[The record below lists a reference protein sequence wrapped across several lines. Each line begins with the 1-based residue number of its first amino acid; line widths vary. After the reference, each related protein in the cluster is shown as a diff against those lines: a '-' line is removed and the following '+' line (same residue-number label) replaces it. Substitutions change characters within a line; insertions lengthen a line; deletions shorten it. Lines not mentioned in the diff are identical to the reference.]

1 MTKQKIC
8 IIGAGLTGLTTA
20 FMLARCNLFVDLVEK
35 NFKKK
40 QTKTRSVAISR
51 SNYLFLKK
59 FDICKSFEKKFW
71 SINTI
76 KVYTETDS
84 KKQNYSILDFSDP
97 STNKKIFYMIE
108 NIKFQNMMRKK
119 IKSLKNVNILSS
131 KDIKKKY
138 DLIINCTGINSTFT
152 KKIFNKKD
160 TYNKKYNEVSLSLLI
175 NHKTKK
181 NNAAEQFFFKEG
193 PLAILPISNTKT
205 SIVWS
210 VNKKFTLNKN
220 LIKKKLKLFLLKK
233 YKLKSMSPIE
243 FNDLNFNLAKKYYYK
258 RILNFGDILHLV
270 HPFVGQGFNMTL
282 RDVMSL
288 EAIIK
293 NKISLGLDVGSL
305 ETLNEFLENSKARNY
320 LFANGID
327 YLRNFFLSNNVLIK
341 NFKNISLHEVN
352 KKKYIKNLFLN
363 LADKGLYF

>member
-108 NIKFQNMMRKK
+108 NIKFQNMM
-119 IKSLKNVNILSS
+119 I
-131 KDIKKKY
+131 
-138 DLIINCTGINSTFT
+138 
-152 KKIFNKKD
+152 
-160 TYNKKYNEVSLSLLI
+160 
-175 NHKTKK
+175 
-181 NNAAEQFFFKEG
+181 
-193 PLAILPISNTKT
+193 
-205 SIVWS
+205 
-210 VNKKFTLNKN
+210 
-220 LIKKKLKLFLLKK
+220 
-233 YKLKSMSPIE
+233 
-243 FNDLNFNLAKKYYYK
+243 
-258 RILNFGDILHLV
+258 
-270 HPFVGQGFNMTL
+270 
-282 RDVMSL
+282 
-288 EAIIK
+288 
-293 NKISLGLDVGSL
+293 
-305 ETLNEFLENSKARNY
+305 
-320 LFANGID
+320 
-327 YLRNFFLSNNVLIK
+327 
-341 NFKNISLHEVN
+341 
-352 KKKYIKNLFLN
+352 
-363 LADKGLYF
+363 